1 MELRIAS
8 AEDSAALLA
17 IYEPYIETAV
27 TFEYTLPSI
36 QEFAGRIVETMA
48 GYPYLVCQ
56 EAGQI
61 LGYAY
66 ARRAQARAAYQWN
79 AELSVYM
86 APAHTGR
93 GLGGAL
99 YRALLDLLRMQ
110 GVKTAYGVVAQPNPH
125 SEALHLR
132 LGFAV
137 LGTCRKAG
145 YKCGAWHDVIW
156 FEKELAPHGNGPAP
170 LTPFPELPQEQVE
183 RVLRRYSKKT
193 GIPFA
198 QAVQNGTAGGMG
210 EKQAGRDQRGEF
222 Q

>member
-1 MELRIAS
+1 
-8 AEDSAALLA
+8 
-17 IYEPYIETAV
+17 
-27 TFEYTLPSI
+27 
-36 QEFAGRIVETMA
+36 
-48 GYPYLVCQ
+48 
-56 EAGQI
+56 
-61 LGYAY
+61 
-66 ARRAQARAAYQWN
+66 
-79 AELSVYM
+79 M

-170 LTPFPELPQEQVE
+170 LTPFPALPQEQVE

>member
-1 MELRIAS
+1 M
-8 AEDSAALLA
+8 
-17 IYEPYIETAV
+17 
-27 TFEYTLPSI
+27 
-36 QEFAGRIVETMA
+36 
-48 GYPYLVCQ
+48 
-56 EAGQI
+56 
-61 LGYAY
+61 
-66 ARRAQARAAYQWN
+66 
-79 AELSVYM
+79 
-86 APAHTGR
+86 
-93 GLGGAL
+93 
-99 YRALLDLLRMQ
+99 
-110 GVKTAYGVVAQPNPH
+110 KTAYGVVAQPNPH

-170 LTPFPELPQEQVE
+170 LTPFPALPQEQVE